1 MLRDPSVTQI
11 LCTHTVGF
19 RLSERTPT
27 SGGECASEQ
36 VGTQTYLARK
46 LAELLD
52 SRYDTSAAVSPP
64 DEINPGTTKP
74 GTIHEGGIRL
84 LSTSEQPIAVKEES
98 NSTIISRRVH
108 MDKDVPEGVHLDKDV
123 P

>member
-1 MLRDPSVTQI
+1 MLQDPSVTQI

-19 RLSERTPT
+19 RLSKRTPT

-52 SRYDTSAAVSPP
+52 RYKCDCAVSTHMYLLAHPPCSQYDTSAAVSPP
-64 DEINPGTTKP
+64 VEINPGTTNP
-74 GTIHEGGIRL
+74 GTIHGELGR
-84 LSTSEQPIAVKEES
+84 
-98 NSTIISRRVH
+98 
-108 MDKDVPEGVHLDKDV
+108 
-123 P
+123 